1 MSIARVFLALLATAA
16 LTACQSIAVF
26 DQPIPHAELLS
37 GTVVF
42 GEPVW
47 STDLPDVELVA
58 TDEAMRTFVAT
69 VAQAPRERGR
79 LRALLDLM
87 RRNGYVAN
95 TYEPYLN
102 LTAREAFAVKRG
114 NCLSYTSLFVA
125 LAREAGLDAK
135 FQVVA
140 VPPDYDSVDGRLV
153 LNKHVNVRI
162 ENVPG
167 RGAVTVEFSQEY
179 ASGIYNRRVVTDD
192 YATALHYNNLAFMHA
207 RNGDPRSEFAYLRK
221 AIDATP
227 DNPDYWANLG
237 VFYGRQQQYDHAVA
251 AHRRALAFDAYHA
264 AAIRGLAN
272 AYTALG
278 RDDVARLYRKR
289 IARSKARDAYAYFA
303 LAQRALESRHVA
315 YSLELLANAVRLFDA
330 DYRFYE
336 LQGRAYGELGDEAA
350 AEASF
355 KRARTVARASREEA
369 RTRDLAERHPRAQ
382 ILIGGPHVS
391 SFKLLE

>member
-1 MSIARVFLALLATAA
+1 MSIERVALALLATAA
-16 LTACQSIAVF
+16 LASCQSMTPV
-26 DQPIPHAELLS
+26 DRPIPDDELLS
-37 GTVVF
+37 GTAVF
-42 GEPVW
+42 GERVW
-47 STDLPDVELVA
+47 STEHPDVDLVA
-58 TDEAMRTFVAT
+58 TDEAMRAFVAT
-69 VAQAPRERGR
+69 VAETPKERDR
-79 LRALLDLM
+79 LRTLLDLM

-102 LTAREAFAVKRG
+102 LTAREAFAAKRG

-153 LNKHVNVRI
+153 LNKHVNVRV
-162 ENVPG
+162 ERVPG
-167 RGAVTVEFSQEY
+167 RGAVTVEFSEEY
-179 ASGIYNRRVVTDD
+179 ASGIYNRLVVTDD
-192 YATALHYNNLAFMHA
+192 YATALHYNNLAFTHA
-207 RNGDPRSEFAYLRK
+207 RNGDPRSEFVYLRK

-237 VFYGRQQQYDHAVA
+237 VFYGRQERYDHAVA
-251 AHRRALAFDAYHA
+251 AHRRALAFDAYHG

-278 RDDVARLYRKR
+278 RDEAARLYRKR
-289 IARSKARDAYAYFA
+289 IAHSKVRDAYAYFA
-303 LAQRALESRHVA
+303 LAQRALEARHVA
-315 YSLELLANAVRLFDA
+315 YSLELLANAVRLFDD

-336 LQGRAYGELGDEAA
+336 LQGQAYGELGDDAA

-355 KRARTVARASREEA
+355 KRARTVARASREA
-369 RTRDLAERHPRAQ
+369 RSRDLIERYPRAQ
-382 ILIGGPHVS
+382 ILIGGPRVP
-391 SFKLLE
+391 SFKLLD